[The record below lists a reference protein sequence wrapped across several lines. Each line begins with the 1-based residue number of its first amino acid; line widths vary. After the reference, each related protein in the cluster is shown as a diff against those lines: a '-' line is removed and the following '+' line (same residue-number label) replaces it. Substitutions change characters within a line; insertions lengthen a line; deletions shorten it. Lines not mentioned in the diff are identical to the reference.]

1 MPSLSARRRLGQPL
15 GIHPPQLLRLL
26 RHLPHQALRPQRLPE
41 PASQFPLRPYMVW
54 DRNKVP
60 SDVDRVDLATGR
72 RTRVFPVL
80 PADPVGI
87 PGIQGLYVT
96 PDARALVYN
105 VTRKLSGLYLVEGLK

>member
-1 MPSLSARRRLGQPL
+1 
-15 GIHPPQLLRLL
+15 
-26 RHLPHQALRPQRLPE
+26 
-41 PASQFPLRPYMVW
+41 MVW

-60 SDVDRVDLATGR
+60 ADVDRVDLATGR

-105 VTRKLSGLYLVEGLK
+105 VTRKLSVLYLVEGLK